1 MMYIPK
7 FNVNTLVSSFL
18 QSEILAAKIALERF
32 AKDHLVLTLKLLVWK
47 HFCIQVENE
56 LFYGDAS
63 EFCKH
68 NNSKFVAH
76 DQHIGLLNQNQNQHN
91 MNSAYSVSRFV
102 ILQTVIKEMNR
113 LGMIVDLS
121 HSSLQVT
128 CHLGNSV
135 TSNILILKECCS
147 PLFSYKNNS

>member
-1 MMYIPK
+1 
-7 FNVNTLVSSFL
+7 
-18 QSEILAAKIALERF
+18 
-32 AKDHLVLTLKLLVWK
+32 
-47 HFCIQVENE
+47 
-56 LFYGDAS
+56 
-63 EFCKH
+63 
-68 NNSKFVAH
+68 
-76 DQHIGLLNQNQNQHN
+76 
-91 MNSAYSVSRFV
+91 MNSAHSVSKFV

-147 PLFSYKNNS
+147 PLFSYRNMS